1 MFYFDDYDIKD
12 FDDYAIEELTK
23 VVEKLNHIA
32 RKYKFGT
39 EEFSF
44 FVGLADKIEKPIRI
58 RKDNKMI
65 EEMNKE
71 MNFEQLRE
79 KVEQWADDKD
89 LIKFENRFIQFEKV
103 VEEVFELKEE
113 IIRNNKKNTKLEFGD
128 VIVTLIILSNQLN
141 IDFVDCLQMAYEK
154 ISKRHGRT
162 IDGIFVKEEDL

>member
-1 MFYFDDYDIKD
+1 MFYFDDYDIED

-23 VVEKLNHIA
+23 IAEKLNHIA

-44 FVGLADKIEKPIRI
+44 FVGLADKIEKPLRI

-65 EEMNKE
+65 N
-71 MNFEQLRE
+71 NFEELKT
-79 KVEQWADDKD
+79 KVEEWADDKD

-154 ISKRHGRT
+154 ISKRKGKT
-162 IDGIFVKEEDL
+162 IDGVFIKEEDL